1 MQACQSPSVAGVG
14 VAGAGSGVA
23 EGLAMLGSA
32 GVAGPFGFEAAG
44 ALVVPLIVRL
54 VINTP
59 VSAITRAPQIKAR
72 RAIKMVEG
80 SCLLDGM
87 VTTVVG
93 VAAMG
98 AI

>member
-1 MQACQSPSVAGVG
+1 M
-14 VAGAGSGVA
+14 AGAGSGVA
-23 EGLAMLGSA
+23 EGLAMLGAIGVA

-44 ALVVPLIVRL
+44 ALVVPLLVRL

-72 RAIKMVEG
+72 RAIKRVVGPCWVE
-80 SCLLDGM
+80 GM

-98 AI
+98 AV

>member
-1 MQACQSPSVAGVG
+1 
-14 VAGAGSGVA
+14 
-23 EGLAMLGSA
+23 MLGADGVA
-32 GVAGPFGFEAAG
+32 GVAGVAGLFGFEAAG
-44 ALVVPLIVRL
+44 ALVVPLLVRL

-72 RAIKMVEG
+72 RAIKRVVGPCWVE
-80 SCLLDGM
+80 GM

-98 AI
+98 AV